1 MNNFVYNYLVCF
13 FNLFIIGFSDEQ
25 DLNIS
30 DPRVTIKAD
39 NRGIEGSELIID
51 DANFDDRAEYTCSAT
66 NEISSANV
74 TILVRVK
81 GKIYLIF

>member
-1 MNNFVYNYLVCF
+1 MDFV
-13 FNLFIIGFSDEQ
+13 SDEQ

-30 DPRVTIKAD
+30 DPRITIKAD

-51 DANFDDRAEYTCSAT
+51 DANFNDRAEYTCSAT
-66 NEISSANV
+66 NDISSVNV

-81 GKIYLIF
+81 GKDLLLWNVLFH